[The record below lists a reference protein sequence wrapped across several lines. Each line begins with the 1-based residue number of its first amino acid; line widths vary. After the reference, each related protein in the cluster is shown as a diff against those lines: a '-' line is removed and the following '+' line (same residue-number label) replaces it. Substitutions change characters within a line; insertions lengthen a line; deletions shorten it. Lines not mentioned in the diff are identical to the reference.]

1 MVPGNQ
7 PSHLRI
13 YIIDSSCMTLS
24 QLLKECR
31 TGSITA
37 QKYLYDQYVTQM
49 FLVCRRYVKT
59 DSIAEEGMLNGF
71 LKFFNQLGNFE
82 YKNEA
87 ATTGWL
93 KKIMINECLQ
103 QLRQKN
109 SFLLAAEEEA
119 AEIYIEEDAINNLS
133 AEEIFKI
140 ITQLPVGY
148 RTVFNLYAVEG
159 RSHKEIADQLGISEG
174 TSKSQLS
181 KAKQMLQNLLIKTN
195 ADHAARKA
203 K

>member
-1 MVPGNQ
+1 
-7 PSHLRI
+7 
-13 YIIDSSCMTLS
+13 MTLS